1 MEEKRTYQIR
11 QEILNGLNVIYPAG
25 RDVAGLARF
34 SLVAQLDCSRDELLR
49 EARNLEKT
57 GYIANI
63 TGVGR
68 NPYWKIT
75 SAGVKQ
81 ITKDMAL
88 DEFVWGEE
96 AL

>member
-1 MEEKRTYQIR
+1 MEEKRIYQIR
-11 QEILNGLNVIYPAG
+11 QEIMNGLNGIFPGG
-25 RDVAGLARF
+25 RDVAGLKRF
-34 SLVAQLDCSRDELLR
+34 SLVAQIDCTREELLQ
-49 EARNLEKT
+49 EARNLEKV
-57 GYIANI
+57 GYIANM

-75 SAGVKQ
+75 GAGVRQ
-81 ITKDMAL
+81 ITKEMAL